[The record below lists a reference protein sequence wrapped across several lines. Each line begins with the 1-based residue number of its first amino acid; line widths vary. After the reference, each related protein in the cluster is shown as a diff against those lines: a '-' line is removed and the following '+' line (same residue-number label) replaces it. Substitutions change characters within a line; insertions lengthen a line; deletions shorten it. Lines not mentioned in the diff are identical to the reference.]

1 MEISTEIK
9 SCDCLIMKY
18 WEYFAQIQATY
29 YRGGSIL
36 CNLRHLKVRNV
47 FFITGGHTWSS
58 NSLITVEVL
67 RHLTLQGV
75 FFITHGHMVIK
86 FTYYRGGPETFDIA
100 GCVLYHTWSHGH
112 SVTRGFGF
120 QGLGDQND
128 DSGIN

>member
-1 MEISTEIK
+1 MVIK
-9 SCDCLIMKY
+9 FTYYRENPETFDSAGVFFITHGQMVIK
-18 WEYFAQIQATY
+18 FTY
-29 YRGGSIL
+29 YRGGPETFYSA
-36 CNLRHLKVRNV
+36 
-47 FFITGGHTWSS
+47 
-58 NSLITVEVL
+58 
-67 RHLTLQGV
+67 GV

-120 QGLGDQND
+120 QGLGDEND